1 MDTAM
6 REAWTDERLD
16 DLNGKIDE
24 GFARLEAELREQRR
38 EMRTELVALRG
49 ELHGVQRLV
58 LQVGGGMFTT
68 MLVGFAS
75 LVVTQL

>member
-16 DLNGKIDE
+16 DLNRKIDE
-24 GFARLEAELREQRR
+24 GFARLEAESRERRR
-38 EMRTELVALRG
+38 EVRTELVALRG

-58 LQVGGGMFTT
+58 LQVGGGMLTT